1 MRNISL
7 YCIPSPCVWQK
18 GKQIPVLNSVSARS
32 SRWALPIGANPGL
45 LEATPPALP
54 ASQDCIFY
62 LSLLGF
68 IFAEHSILGCNQPR
82 NPPRAC
88 RLVISHRR
96 SSEWGAHKGK
106 KRNQKQRAPRS
117 LLEKGQEP
125 LIFQD
130 SSPLE
135 RLRAGK
141 THMGQCV
148 RFPENTNPFWLKG
161 EGTEPSWGTSS
172 LAGYGRGGGGEWLC
186 RKLHPLIALQFELSK
201 GTNVIKILNC
211 FQRAESCVINC
222 GDFKNKGG

>member
-62 LSLLGF
+62 LSPLGF

-130 SSPLE
+130 SQSAREAPGREDTHGPVCAFPWEHKPILAE
-135 RLRAGK
+135 GWGHRAQLRHLFSCGLRTWRRRGMVMQK
-141 THMGQCV
+141 I
-148 RFPENTNPFWLKG
+148 
-161 EGTEPSWGTSS
+161 TS
-172 LAGYGRGGGGEWLC
+172 ADCITIW
-186 RKLHPLIALQFELSK
+186 
-201 GTNVIKILNC
+201 IK
-211 FQRAESCVINC
+211 QRH
-222 GDFKNKGG
+222 